1 MRICSVIQMSM
12 ANDYTVKIQEC
23 KVKATGDLNMKPSG
37 TYFYKFHMNLP
48 KYMSNALGLAGGDRM
63 YISRTDDDVYALSK
77 KWHGD
82 SDIPVTLSE
91 TVTRKYNGR
100 TYTIIKFVI
109 PRELANRLKVYKGK
123 EVELHLRG
131 DSIIMLF

>member
-1 MRICSVIQMSM
+1 MSIT
-12 ANDYTVKIQEC
+12 NDYTVKIQEC
-23 KVKATGDLNMKPSG
+23 KVKATGDLSMKPSG

-63 YISRTDDDVYALSK
+63 YISRTDDDICALSR
-77 KWHGD
+77 KWRGD
-82 SDIPVTLSE
+82 SDTPVTLSE

-109 PRELANRLKVYKGK
+109 PKALADKLNVYKGK
-123 EVELHLRG
+123 EVELHRRG
-131 DSIIMLF
+131 NSIIMFF

>member
-1 MRICSVIQMSM
+1 MSITG
-12 ANDYTVKIQEC
+12 DYTVKIQGC

-37 TYFYKFHMNLP
+37 THFYKFHMNLP

-63 YISRTDDDVYALSK
+63 FMSRTDDDVYALSRERL
-77 KWHGD
+77 D
-82 SDIPVTLSE
+82 NDDVSVTLSE

-109 PRELANRLKVYKGK
+109 PRALATKLNVYKGK

-131 DSIIMLF
+131 DRITMLF